1 MRRSF
6 YLFTI
11 ATFIFAASGCNPYNN
26 AGEGAATGGAL
37 GILAGGIIGHQS
49 HDTGAG
55 MLIGGAVGAVTGAA
69 VGSQIQK
76 PVVEQPA
83 PVVVTQPAPVV
94 VAQTPPATTYSGDT
108 VIVNVPNTNGGYTA
122 VVLKRSGNGYIGPQ
136 GEYYDQIP
144 STAQLQAMY
153 GK

>member
-1 MRRSF
+1 M
-6 YLFTI
+6 
-11 ATFIFAASGCNPYNN
+11 ATFIFVISGCNPYNN

-37 GILAGGIIGHQS
+37 GALAGGIIGHQS

-55 MLIGGAVGAVTGAA
+55 MLIGGALGAVTGAA

-76 PVVEQPA
+76 PESPPAQVIVDQPA
-83 PVVVTQPAPVV
+83 PVVVSQAPPT
-94 VAQTPPATTYSGDT
+94 VAYSGDT
-108 VIVNVPNTNGGYTA
+108 ATVNVFNSNGGYTA
-122 VVLKRSGNGYIGPQ
+122 VVLKRSGNGYVGPQ

-144 STAQLQAMY
+144 TTAQLQAMY